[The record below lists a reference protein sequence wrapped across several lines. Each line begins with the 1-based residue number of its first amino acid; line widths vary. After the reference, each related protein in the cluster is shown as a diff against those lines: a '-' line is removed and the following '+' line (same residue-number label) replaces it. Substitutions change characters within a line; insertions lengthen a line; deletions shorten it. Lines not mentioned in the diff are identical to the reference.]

1 MIANEV
7 GNQRRDRRRAPCG
20 ETKLTDSYS
29 AWFATW
35 MILGGLIGLVWI
47 VRLLAM
53 RRILRKRIVLT
64 STSHAGADGPTP
76 RISVVVAAKDEQ
88 DNIETC
94 IETLLTQDYA
104 DFEIIAIDDRSTD
117 RTPELL
123 DALQSEA
130 GDRLKVIHV
139 TRLREGWF
147 GKNNAMREGV
157 AAASGQWLLFTD
169 ADCRQL
175 SKRTLSVAMGETL
188 EHECDF
194 LSITPVLETKTW
206 WERVLQP
213 VCATVLIIW
222 FLPERV
228 NKPHTKVA
236 YANGA
241 FMLIRRE
248 CYEAI
253 GAHERVKTE
262 VNEDIHL
269 ARFTKQQG
277 YRLRVVENED
287 LYATHMYATPREAWR
302 GWSRIFYGSL
312 GKPWKLAL
320 AATVLFLF
328 SMLPWMALALSTLGC
343 LAGWSNASAPWASA
357 AMLWGGVVVIQQIVM
372 ALVFRILRSNVAWSL
387 TYWPGCLATLTM
399 LASAFLKSLG
409 ATSTTWRGT
418 TYQGDRLASAGS
430 TPSPLPESESDPVIA
445 EPIKEPSAPV

>member
-1 MIANEV
+1 M
-7 GNQRRDRRRAPCG
+7 
-20 ETKLTDSYS
+20 
-29 AWFATW
+29 W
-35 MILGGLIGLVWI
+35 MILAGLIGLVWI
-47 VRLLAM
+47 VRLVAM
-53 RRILRKRIVLT
+53 RRIFRKRIVLT
-64 STSHAGADGPTP
+64 SRSHTDADGPTP
-76 RISVVVAAKDEQ
+76 RVSVIVAAKDEE
-88 DNIETC
+88 DNIATC
-94 IETLLTQDYA
+94 IETLLNQDYA
-104 DFEIIAIDDRSTD
+104 NYEIVAVDDRSGD
-117 RTPELL
+117 RTPEIL
-123 DALQSEA
+123 DDLQSRA
-130 GDRLKVIHV
+130 ADRLKVIHI

-157 AAASGQWLLFTD
+157 AAATGEWLLFTD

-175 SKRTLSVAMGETL
+175 STRTLSIAMRETL
-188 EHECDF
+188 GHQCDF

-241 FMLIRRE
+241 FMLIRRT

-253 GAHERVKTE
+253 GAHDRVKTE

-277 YRLRVVENED
+277 FRLRVVENED
-287 LYATHMYATPREAWR
+287 LYTTRMYATPREAWR

-320 AATVLFLF
+320 AGAVLFLF
-328 SMLPWMALALSTLGC
+328 SILPLVALTLSTL
-343 LAGWSNASAPWASA
+343 AWAKGWGSA
-357 AMLWGGVVVIQQIVM
+357 AQPWLPAAALWGGVVMVQQIVM
-372 ALVFRILRSNVAWSL
+372 AFVFRILRSNIAWSL
-387 TYWPGCLATLTM
+387 AYWLGSLATLTM

-409 ATSTTWRGT
+409 ATCTTWRGT
-418 TYQGDRLASAGS
+418 TYQGDRLAPAGS
-430 TPSPLPESESDPVIA
+430 TPTPRPQSEPPPIITKPL
-445 EPIKEPSAPV
+445 KEPSANA